1 MASSKGTKSWLQTIA
16 TNVGELVVEAEVT
29 QGGAPGF
36 VKKAWVKKALK
47 GVLKQIDIPYIP
59 EWLEGR
65 IEAMIVDG
73 LIDFVCALL
82 SDKKATKAFAK
93 K

>member
-1 MASSKGTKSWLQTIA
+1 MASSKGAKPWLVAIA
-16 TNVGELVVEAEVT
+16 TTVGELVVEAEETLPGVP
-29 QGGAPGF
+29 GAD
-36 VKKAWVKKALK
+36 KKAWVKKSLK
-47 GVLKQIDIPYIP
+47 GLLKTIDIPYVP
-59 EWLEGR
+59 EFIEGR
-65 IEAMIVDG
+65 IEAALVDG